1 MNIRKQKGFFRS
13 RADKRLFGVCSGIAY
28 HVGVDPAV
36 IRLIAVLMTICTA
49 GALLLGYVIM
59 ALIIPE
65 EQF

>member
-1 MNIRKQKGFFRS
+1 MNIRKQKGFCRS
-13 RADKRLFGVCSGIAY
+13 RTEKRLFGVCSGIAY
-28 HVGVDPAV
+28 YVGVDPAV
-36 IRLIAVLMTICTA
+36 IRLIAVLMTVCTA